1 MTTVPEIV
9 GLGVVSL
16 VVALMVWSIPGGG
29 MMVRL
34 VAFCLLAVNLI
45 VNAVRGRVVMAGLFE

>member
-1 MTTVPEIV
+1 M
-9 GLGVVSL
+9 
-16 VVALMVWSIPGGG
+16 MVWSIPGGG

-45 VNAVRGRVVMAGLFE
+45 VKAVRGRVVMAGLFE